1 MREEKERL
9 LEANRAYEQ
18 RLEANKAYQERLEAG
33 PEEKADLD
41 SIPVRDVSLRYDIK
55 GTWQR
60 DELFFDIFIKDP
72 NRTRKEFKSDSP
84 TLCEKGRGNSVSR
97 FQRRVAAEK
106 KSSFF
111 SSWVKIL

>member
-18 RLEANKAYQERLEAG
+18 RLEANRAHQERLEATRAYQERLEVG

-55 GTWQR
+55 GT
-60 DELFFDIFIKDP
+60 
-72 NRTRKEFKSDSP
+72 
-84 TLCEKGRGNSVSR
+84 
-97 FQRRVAAEK
+97 
-106 KSSFF
+106 
-111 SSWVKIL
+111 